1 MRLAQD
7 VKLVVKLA
15 DAPMMANIDRSQFET
30 ALINLTVNA
39 RDALP
44 EGGEVTVTIAPEN
57 EESID
62 GHSLDNGIGME
73 QHVLDRAEP
82 FFTTKPV
89 GKGTGLGLSQ
99 VYGFASQIGG
109 NLMLRS
115 APGEGTRAVI
125 TLPRIT

>member
-44 EGGEVTVTIAPEN
+44 EGGEVTVTI
-57 EESID
+57 S
-62 GHSLDNGIGME
+62 
-73 QHVLDRAEP
+73 
-82 FFTTKPV
+82 
-89 GKGTGLGLSQ
+89 
-99 VYGFASQIGG
+99 
-109 NLMLRS
+109 
-115 APGEGTRAVI
+115 
-125 TLPRIT
+125 